1 MQSVGTHQYNTSN
14 SQQPHNH
21 PTPQSPPGLY
31 SASSGFNTSMN
42 STNNPAKITSPQNN
56 PPIITTNSL
65 PTPRS
70 PLLDATQ
77 PSNMEDAMDVES
89 TQASLKRSRSQAD
102 LGGDDRPRKSRS
114 RSREPMELDSDSS
127 TSSLTTT
134 RPRRTVPTMEELL
147 AMPMTGPPAWLN
159 TRKHKPQQPCL
170 TANLIEKY
178 DLTAI
183 AASVARTDPVTKEK
197 KKLRKSYK
205 GKIAGLSGKN
215 EVITTVQQMVVP
227 EGQEGWGQPVPQL
240 VKGGLLEMLD
250 IPEEEWH
257 NQKVLGK
264 ELPKNGS
271 GGRQLD
277 FNALRK
283 GLSNWSKGPL
293 PDYDAS
299 WLALDDTP
307 SRPGNSAPPSHPV
320 SNSALNNVKTNTP
333 AASGSPNGVN
343 TASPNPQNVRSSG
356 RKRRRE
362 YGENGWEGYGDEF
375 DDEGGSGYDDEEAR
389 KKKKKKRKMP
399 EYEDHVGGVG
409 MNNMPLNHAHAVGV
423 GGGYYQR

>member
-42 STNNPAKITSPQNN
+42 SNKVTSPRNNPQ
-56 PPIITTNSL
+56 PPSNANSL

-70 PLLDATQ
+70 PTIDATQ
-77 PSNMEDAMDVES
+77 SSNMEDAMDVDRAS
-89 TQASLKRSRSQAD
+89 SLKRRRSQGD
-102 LGGDDRPRKSRS
+102 LGDDERPRKSRS
-114 RSREPMELDSDSS
+114 RSREPMEIDAGPSI
-127 TSSLTTT
+127 SSLTTT

-147 AMPMTGPPAWLN
+147 AMPMTGPPSWLN
-159 TRKHKPQQPCL
+159 TKKHTPQRPDL
-170 TANLIEKY
+170 TSNLIDTY
-178 DLTAI
+178 GLSSI
-183 AASVARTDPVTKEK
+183 AASVARTDSTGQKQ
-197 KKLRKSYK
+197 KLRKSYK

-215 EVITTVQQMVVP
+215 EVVTTVQQMVVP

-250 IPEEEWH
+250 IPDEEWH
-257 NQKVLGK
+257 NLKVLGK
-264 ELPKNGS
+264 ELPKGGS

-277 FNALRK
+277 FNTLRK
-283 GLSNWSKGPL
+283 GLSNWSKGPI

-299 WLALDDTP
+299 WLALEDP
-307 SRPGNSAPPSHPV
+307 PARSGNSVASGHPS
-320 SNSALNNVKTNTP
+320 SNPSALNNVKSNTP
-333 AASGSPNGVN
+333 AASTSPNGVN
-343 TASPNPQNVRSSG
+343 TASPNAQNVRSSG

-362 YGENGWEGYGDEF
+362 YGESGWEGYGDEF
-375 DDEGGSGYDDEEAR
+375 DDDGGSGYDDEEAR
-389 KKKKKKRKMP
+389 KKKKKRKIP
-399 EYEDHVGGVG
+399 EYDDRVGGVG
-409 MNNMPLNHAHAVGV
+409 MNNMPVNHAHAVGV